1 MRILFILTLTSL
13 IRHFESVV
21 LELAERGHS
30 IRIATPG
37 RRTNWPLPHA
47 IVSHPRISQVTCPE
61 ERGDEW
67 AKAAPNFR
75 LLVDYARYLEA
86 PFEKAEKLRAR
97 ALLEFVRH
105 LTERQQ
111 RHVIARCPSC
121 EARIQDDDLGRMLL
135 TGKEPGTSTFKQILG
150 LLEQSIPTDPGRD
163 AFLKAEHP
171 DVLLITPL
179 VDLGSDQPDWV
190 KSAKGLAIP
199 VGFPVFS
206 WDNFTTKGIIHEHP
220 DRIFVWN
227 ERQKQEA
234 VELHGANSE
243 DIFVTGAPR
252 FDAFFSMARKRSREV
267 FCAKF
272 NLDPAKPL
280 LAYLCSSDFV
290 AGGEVDF
297 VATWIQEI
305 RREPSLAECNILV
318 RPHPRTAREWDAL
331 DAGQWRNVAVSRSK
345 IANADQLLYDTLYH
359 SAAVVGLN
367 TSAQIEAGIL
377 GKPVC
382 TILAP
387 GFEKGQ
393 QGALHFRYLLREGGG
408 FVNLARDFEEHRQ
421 QLADAVAGRYDPQ
434 HIRDFIERF
443 IRPAGLSTPATPLLV
458 EAIEHLAPA
467 TGLST
472 VKRWLKSAS
481 LR

>member
-37 RRTNWPLPHA
+37 RRTNGPLPEA
-47 IVSHPRISQVTCPE
+47 IAAHPRISQVTCPE
-61 ERGDEW
+61 ARGDEW
-67 AKAAPNFR
+67 TKAALNFR
-75 LLVDYARYLEA
+75 FLVDYARYFDA

-105 LTERQQ
+105 LTGRHQ

-135 TGKEPGTSTFKQILG
+135 TGKEPGTATFKQILG
-150 LLEQSIPTDPGRD
+150 LLEQSIPTDPSRD

-171 DVLLITPL
+171 DVLLVTPL
-179 VDLGSDQPDWV
+179 VGLGSEQADWV
-190 KSAKGLAIP
+190 KSAKALGIP

-206 WDNFTTKGIIHEHP
+206 WDNLTTKGIIHEQP
-220 DRIFVWN
+220 DQIFVWN
-227 ERQKQEA
+227 DIQAREA
-234 VELHGANSE
+234 VELHGVDA
-243 DIFVTGAPR
+243 DAVVVTGGPR
-252 FDAFFSMARKRSREV
+252 FDAFFDLSPKRSRET
-267 FCAKF
+267 FCRRF
-272 NLDPAKPL
+272 QLDGARPIL
-280 LAYLCSSDFV
+280 TYLCSSDFV

-297 VATWIQEI
+297 VSTWINEI
-305 RREPSLAECNILV
+305 RREPSLAECNILI
-318 RPHPRTAREWDAL
+318 RPHPRTSTEWDAL
-331 DAGQWRNVAVSRSK
+331 NVGQWPNVALSKAK

-377 GKPVC
+377 GKPVY

-393 QGALHFRYLLREGGG
+393 QGTLHFRYLLREDGG
-408 FVNLARDFEEHRQ
+408 FVELAKDFDAHRRH
-421 QLADAVAGRYDPQ
+421 LADAVAGRYDSQ
-434 HIRDFIERF
+434 HISDFIERF

-458 EAIEHLAPA
+458 DAIERLAPA
-467 TGLST
+467 KGFST

-481 LR
+481 IR